1 MARDK
6 KQLQIF
12 APGAEDPNKAFLEA
26 MGITTLICAVMAA
39 VGFQYAFF
47 PDASQTAKKPAP
59 TRTDGKTPLSPAEQI
74 SRDLQEKSEAELEQV
89 EWTDEKAL
97 AAFEFGPRL
106 ASENA
111 CEASL
116 KNLSKERAAMLQ
128 TTLDERKS
136 FAPRIC
142 LVRAWFNKELDKHPE
157 LVAEVDEYWGEV
169 TRFEEADMHI
179 TLMVNE
185 YRKTR
190 DRPEDPRYYRWLRHC
205 AMHPGVTSWRPCVEA
220 VRQLSPMQGGD
231 MLGMIELHLQKV
243 PLPTPQEMTNLTE
256 TLALI
261 AQNGQPSFWKLQKDI
276 PEEEYTTQMKLA
288 STFYLCRIV
297 NSPVQH
303 DAIAAADALG
313 DLANVSSRGREEI
326 RLARWREACRITYG
340 GKRPDLEL
348 VDDPIL
354 ADNNVPQLE
363 VWNGVEGAKPEYSMS
378 AAVARGLCQ
387 TEPERPIWYCGV
399 KLWREPSMSID
410 ALVKRSFVD
419 TRYLEW
425 TNQ

>member
-6 KQLQIF
+6 NQLQIF

-39 VGFQYAFF
+39 VGIQYAFY
-47 PDASQTAKKPAP
+47 PTGDAAKKPAP
-59 TRTDGKTPLSPAEQI
+59 TRTDGKTPLTEAEKI
-74 SRDLQEKSEAELEQV
+74 SHNLQEKSEAELSRV

-106 ASENA
+106 AAENA

-116 KNLSKERAAMLQ
+116 EKLSDARAEMLR
-128 TTLDERKS
+128 TTLDKRKS

-142 LVRAWFNKELDKHPE
+142 LVRAWFNKEIDAHPK
-157 LVAEVDEYWGEV
+157 LGAEIEEYWGEV
-169 TRFEEADMHI
+169 TRFEETEMQT

-205 AMHPGVTSWRPCVEA
+205 AMRTNVTTWRPCVEA
-220 VRQLSPMQGGD
+220 IRQLSPMQGGD
-231 MLGMIELHLQKV
+231 MLGMIEIHLQKV
-243 PLPTPQEMTNLTE
+243 PLPSPEEMSNLTE

-261 AQNGQPSFWKLQKDI
+261 ARNGQPSFWKLQKNVPAQQYSI
-276 PEEEYTTQMKLA
+276 EMSLA
-288 STFYLCRIV
+288 SAFYLCRLV
-297 NSPVQH
+297 NSPVKH
-303 DAIAAADALG
+303 DAISAADALG
-313 DLANVSSRGREEI
+313 DIANVSSRGREEI
-326 RLARWREACRITYG
+326 RLERWREACRITYG
-340 GKRPDLEL
+340 GNRPDLEF

-363 VWNGVEGAKPEYSMS
+363 VWSGVEGVKPEYSMS
-378 AAVARGLCQ
+378 AAVAKGLCK
-387 TEPERPIWYCGV
+387 TEPERPIWFCGV
-399 KLWREPSMSID
+399 KMWREPSMTVE
-410 ALVKRSFVD
+410 ALIKRSFID